1 MRIKKKKKKKKAFH
15 LASSDQMLIPWQT
28 KMYHTRQQPLFWIR
42 SRGEGKRV
50 GSFAEQRLLGPRLT
64 KMVGY
69 RKTRDFP
76 NIKLFTLW
84 VSDDRPF
91 VATVIKKIFF
101 FYEKPESH
109 LLLQVHTC
117 TEVWPLYTTKV
128 IRAGLEILIV
138 KRHSYNEIWSNIT
151 FIVDAMQHRSYIID
165 VRSKLLR

>member
-69 RKTRDFP
+69 RKNSRLPEHKALYFVGIWWSTFCC
-76 NIKLFTLW
+76 
-84 VSDDRPF
+84 DRYQE
-91 VATVIKKIFF
+91 KFF
-101 FYEKPESH
+101 FMRSLKA
-109 LLLQVHTC
+109 TC
-117 TEVWPLYTTKV
+117 YYKFTHAQKFDRCIWKRTKV
-128 IRAGLEILIV
+128 
-138 KRHSYNEIWSNIT
+138 KT
-151 FIVDAMQHRSYIID
+151 HRCRKTY
-165 VRSKLLR
+165 SKTTVLQRNLK

>member
-1 MRIKKKKKKKKAFH
+1 
-15 LASSDQMLIPWQT
+15 
-28 KMYHTRQQPLFWIR
+28 MYHTRQQPLFLIR

-101 FYEKPESH
+101 FFYEKPESH

-117 TEVWPLYTTKV
+117 TEV
-128 IRAGLEILIV
+128 
-138 KRHSYNEIWSNIT
+138 
-151 FIVDAMQHRSYIID
+151 
-165 VRSKLLR
+165 